1 MILDPTSS
9 YYGYLYKDIDLQDV
23 FYNPMGINSLSLKAK
38 ETIIKARRAVSN
50 FVGCKDPEIVFV
62 SSSTEANNAII
73 KGANVYNKNKTIL
86 TTQLEH
92 ISILHPINTLAKEG
106 FEVIYMPVDS
116 YGDFV
121 YDYIPENLG
130 FVSVGAVCRETSQ
143 KRDIERFCKLLR
155 EKNEEIFIHIDAW
168 GLLYIDFDISLV
180 DAISIDAVFLGA
192 MPGVSTFYIKRG
204 KKIKPLIEGG
214 MQERGLRAGEQSTVG
229 IKTFKNVL
237 EYLKEKKPQ
246 IEEFIRLA
254 STYIK
259 ENLYLRP
266 LFKNNAFGIFSY
278 EIPKGSLEK
287 LVMMMEKKGFY
298 LNSSS
303 PCMGTNTQKEE
314 LLRNILGM
322 AGDNILFRIPPL
334 VSFDYK
340 SFVEAL
346 NSVSEQL

>member
-9 YYGYLYKDIDLQDV
+9 YYWYLYKDIDLQDV

-38 ETIIKARRAVSN
+38 ETLIKARRAVSS

-62 SSSTEANNAII
+62 GSSTEANNTII
-73 KGANVYNKNKTIL
+73 KGANTYSKNKTIL

-106 FEVIYMPVDS
+106 FKVFYLPVDN

-121 YDYIPENLG
+121 YDCIPENIDFL
-130 FVSVGAVCRETSQ
+130 SVGAVCRETAQ
-143 KRDIERFCKLLR
+143 KRDIEKFCKLLR
-155 EKNEEIFIHIDAW
+155 EKNEDIFIHIDAW

-192 MPGVSTFYIKRG
+192 IPGISAFYIKKG

-214 MQERGLRAGEQSTVG
+214 TQERGLRAGEQNIIG
-229 IKTFKNVL
+229 IKIFKHIL
-237 EYLKEKKPQ
+237 EYLNKNRAN
-246 IEEFIRLA
+246 IEEFLRLS

-259 ENLYLRP
+259 ENLRLRP
-266 LFKNNAFGIFSY
+266 LFKDSALGMLSY

-287 LVMMMEKKGFY
+287 LVVMMEKEGFY

-303 PCMGTNTQKEE
+303 PCMGTNTQREE
-314 LLRNILGM
+314 LLRNMLSIT
-322 AGDNILFRIPPL
+322 GDNILFRIPPL
-334 VSFDYK
+334 LSFDYV
-340 SFVEAL
+340 SFVEAI